1 MGNPWVAVIRHPDYS
16 NDIVEITGEVNYIN
30 VDLGADFNGT
40 PENREVALEWAKG
53 LEAHAADA
61 PEEVAE
67 WVNSY
72 LNEMFQEW
80 GFMPAPRDD
89 R

>member
-1 MGNPWVAVIRHPDYS
+1 MVTAWMAVIRHPDYS
-16 NDIVEITGEVNYIN
+16 NEIEAIIGEVETIN

-40 PENREVALEWAKG
+40 PENREVALEWAEG
-53 LEAHAADA
+53 LEAQAADA

-72 LNEMFQEW
+72 LNEMFREW
-80 GFMPAPRDD
+80 GFPPAPRDD
-89 R
+89 P